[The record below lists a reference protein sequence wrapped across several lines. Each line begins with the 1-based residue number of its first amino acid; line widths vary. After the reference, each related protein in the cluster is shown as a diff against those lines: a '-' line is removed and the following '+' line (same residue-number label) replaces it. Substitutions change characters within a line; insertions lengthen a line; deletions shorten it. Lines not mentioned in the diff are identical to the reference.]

1 MQYLGLHA
9 SASPMSRDNLPP
21 SSADTS
27 GILERKDEEAMESDI
42 SKRLSVS
49 KFAGNPD
56 PFGVQDM
63 VSMQDLLDARVHLGH
78 KQGMWDRRMKPYLY
92 GLRNNVHIINLNT
105 TLLNLQ
111 RALNVTGHIA
121 YQHGIILFINERP
134 QFEALTMQ
142 TAVRCGEYFTT
153 NWKPGTISNSFMLLK
168 TLRVPDLML
177 FLSVPRSKT
186 AVKEALTCGIPSV
199 GVVDSDCNPNTV
211 LYPIPGNDDSPQAVR
226 LYSDLFC
233 EVILRGKDLRKKH
246 EREAREELEA
256 QDGQEMQQ
264 QASRAAALDK
274 ELKSIFYGRKN
285 HQY

>member
-1 MQYLGLHA
+1 
-9 SASPMSRDNLPP
+9 MSRDKLAPNR
-21 SSADTS
+21 ADLS
-27 GILERKDEEAMESDI
+27 GILERKEEEPQQVDVESEI

-49 KFAGNPD
+49 KFAGDSD
-56 PFGVQDM
+56 PFGVLDM
-63 VSMQDLLDARVHLGH
+63 VSMQDLLDARVHFGH

-111 RALNVTGHIA
+111 RALNVAAHIA
-121 YQHGIILFINERP
+121 YQYGIVLFVNERP

-142 TAVRCGEYFTT
+142 TALKCGEYFATS
-153 NWKPGTISNSFMLLK
+153 WKPGTISNSFMLLK

-233 EVILRGKDLRKKH
+233 EVILRGKDLRKRH
-246 EREAREELEA
+246 EREAREDMEA
-256 QDGQEMQQ
+256 QAEQGVQLR
-264 QASRAAALDK
+264 ASRAAALDK
-274 ELKSIFYGRKN
+274 ELKSIYYGRKN
-285 HQY
+285 DDE